1 MMINNI
7 IAPLNI
13 YIVWHPTFDDG
24 IKYARSFYTL
34 FNRDINDPLSRGI
47 GIPLYFRTGNV
58 PLDIDTSKSEHT
70 AVVLLVNDEMVID
83 DTWKE
88 YINGVVDKIQNSKS
102 IIYPVALTENSFSV
116 SSKLPNKNFI
126 RLFTER
132 EPLRYLQSMLTHELC
147 RLLFDKERINDISDS
162 TAFQSPPPLKM
173 FISHAKEDGVDTA
186 KQLSDFIQSSTPLK
200 TFFDANDIAIGY
212 DFPQEIE
219 ANIQN
224 SVLLVIHSDKYSS
237 REWCRKEIIIAKKY
251 NRPIIVIN
259 FFDEGE
265 DRSFPYMANLKN
277 IRINNISDN
286 MSQEF
291 ERIFHVTLKE
301 TLRFKY
307 HQLYIKYLALKYKLD
322 ISENAIMSYPPEL
335 LSLVFMKDIKHNL
348 TIYPDPPLGDE
359 EIQLINS
366 ANKKLQFIT
375 PTFIPLINKIE
386 EEEFQQLN
394 FLSGKTVGISISESQ
409 NIDKFGLENH
419 HLQDTLVE
427 FARYLLVSGATLAY
441 GGDIKYDSHSN
452 FNEILFNLAR
462 NYLKE
467 NKRPSE
473 KILNYVCYPLYT
485 KIPVELKAN
494 LNEIATFIDVVPTF
508 KVPDDP
514 SVVFEAKEVENQYIW
529 ARSLTE
535 MREKMNSNIHAR
547 IIVGGKLTGYSG
559 ILPGVVEE
567 AYIGMKNKKPVYL
580 IGAMGG
586 AANSI
591 IDAIKGL
598 NPYELTE
605 KYQITNSKYPL
616 LRDYYNSRMKDEGL
630 DTVEYNNI
638 ISFFNEKGFAGLNN
652 GLSSSENEILFN
664 TTNTTE
670 MISLVL
676 KGLRS
681 I

>member
-1 MMINNI
+1 MSNNI

-13 YIVWHPTFDDG
+13 YIVWHSAFGDG
-24 IKYARSFYTL
+24 INYARSFYTL

-47 GIPLYFRTGNV
+47 GIPLYFRTGND
-58 PLDIDTSKSEHT
+58 PLDIDISKSEHT
-70 AVVLLVNDEMVID
+70 AIVLLVNDEMVID

-88 YINGVVDKIQNSKS
+88 YINEIADKIQNSKS
-102 IIYPVALTENSFSV
+102 IIYPVALTENSFNV
-116 SSKLPNKNFI
+116 SSKLSPKNFI
-126 RLFTER
+126 RLFAEK
-132 EPLRYLQSMLTHELC
+132 EPLRYLQSRLTHELC
-147 RLLFDKERINDISDS
+147 RLLFDRERINDISDNV
-162 TAFQSPPPLKM
+162 ALQSPPPLKL
-173 FISHAKEDGVDTA
+173 FISHAKEDGVEIA

-237 REWCRKEIIIAKKY
+237 REWCRKEVIIAKKY

-277 IRINNISDN
+277 IRIKNISDN
-286 MSQEF
+286 MLQEF
-291 ERIFHVTLKE
+291 ARILHVTLKE

-307 HQLYIKYLALKYKLD
+307 HQLYIQYLALKYKLD

-348 TIYPDPPLGDE
+348 TVYPDPPLGDE

-366 ANKKLQFIT
+366 ANNELQFIT

-386 EEEFQQLN
+386 EEEFQQIN

-409 NIDKFGLENH
+409 DINKFGLENH

-427 FARYLLVSGATLAY
+427 FTRYLLVSGATLAY
-441 GGDIKYDSHSN
+441 GGDIKYDPQSN
-452 FNEILFNLAR
+452 FTQILFDLAR

-485 KIPVELKAN
+485 TIPVGLKAK

-514 SVVFEAKEVENQYIW
+514 SIVLAAKEVENQYIW
-529 ARSLTE
+529 AKSLTE

-547 IIVGGKLTGYSG
+547 IIVGGKATEYRG
-559 ILPGVVEE
+559 ILPGLVEE

-586 AANSI
+586 VANNI

-605 KYQITNSKYPL
+605 EYQTANSKYPL
-616 LRDYYNSRMKDEGL
+616 LKDYYNSRAKDEGSE
-630 DTVEYNNI
+630 TFEYNNI
-638 ISFFNEKGFAGLNN
+638 INFFNEQGIAGLNN
-652 GLSSSENEILFN
+652 GLSLAENEILFY

-676 KGLRS
+676 KGLKS